1 MLIALLKNEQHFFGF
16 LFVCGFSAE
25 MHLSV
30 AIGGD
35 AGILVLE
42 DITDEEVEVK
52 PFGEGKETTPR
63 WTKLKV
69 PQK

>member
-1 MLIALLKNEQHFFGF
+1 MNSTFCYCHFN
-16 LFVCGFSAE
+16 AE
-25 MHLSV
+25 MHLGV

-35 AGILVLE
+35 AGIPVLE

-52 PFGEGKETTPR
+52 PSGEGKEMTSR

-69 PQK
+69 PRK